1 MIDSYDT
8 RVIPEGD
15 LYGDLPLFGRYGAA
29 PTDFDPA
36 GKSPQEIFNMC
47 RSDDEMTPDFP
58 EGRTIY
64 VIGHVIVKAAHKN
77 GQSHEFGDANE
88 AAAIALVA
96 KNLPWIPVPEI
107 LFQGK
112 VLNSCAA

>member
-1 MIDSYDT
+1 MIDPYDA

-15 LYGDLPLFGRYGAA
+15 LYGDVPLFGRYRAEPA
-29 PTDFDPA
+29 DFDPA
-36 GKSPQEIFNMC
+36 EKNPQEILNMC
-47 RSDDEMTPDFP
+47 RPGNEMIPDFP

-64 VIGHVIVKAAHKN
+64 AIGRVIVKAAHKK

-96 KNLPWIPVPEI
+96 KNLPWIPVPKI
-107 LFQGK
+107 VFQGK
-112 VLNSCAA
+112 VLNPCAV